1 MSLDK
6 LHEDSARAARAQDL
20 IQNELLNEAFD
31 TLKQTYIA
39 KWEATTAAE
48 HQLREKYWLAARGVD
63 VLKQHLHNVLQNG
76 KLAEVELKRFAE
88 DQERKRRFG
97 IL

>member
-6 LHEDSARAARAQDL
+6 LQLDRARAARAQDL
-20 IQNELLNEAFD
+20 IENEMLQEAFA

-39 KWEATTAAE
+39 QWEGTTAPE
-48 HQLREKYWLAARGVD
+48 HLLREKYWLAARAVD
-63 VLKQHLHNVLQNG
+63 VIKDHLAKVLQNG
-76 KLAEVELKRFAE
+76 RLAEVELKRFAE
-88 DQERKRRFG
+88 NEAHKKRFG